1 MPLYSVFTYIICIVQ
16 TIHNSP
22 TPRYSLQQPGTTRY
36 QNMAPS
42 KESEA
47 LTHLFKQIASNF
59 PSDNPFVARALYDKV
74 HTAAAECPGVTY
86 SEDVIAGRPALWVR
100 PMGATPKKVSSTQKR
115 FLVVLLRF
123 PQLLTCIL
131 SQGDAFHAWRRLLV
145 RISQWPSQAHCT
157 LGQSLQRQCS
167 IHRLP
172 HGA

>member
-1 MPLYSVFTYIICIVQ
+1 MPLYSVFIYIIYIHVVQ

-22 TPRYSLQQPGTTRY
+22 TPRCPLQTTTY

-74 HTAAAECPGVTY
+74 NTAAAECPGVTY

-115 FLVVLLRF
+115 FLVVLLHF

-131 SQGDAFHAWRRLLV
+131 SPGNAFHAWRRLLIRV
-145 RISQWPSQAHCT
+145 SQWPSQAHCT

-172 HGA
+172 YGA